1 MTFRLSI
8 NTSFSS
14 HGIGRTLHETVDDR
28 YSFRGAQIITE
39 NIVSLAKDKK
49 VVWSLRKSAL
59 NTSFSSHGIGRTLH
73 ETVDDRYSFRGAQ
86 IITENIVSLAKDKK
100 VVWSLRKSAL
110 NTSFSSHGIGRTLH
124 ETVDDKYSFCAA
136 QIITENI
143 FSLAKDKKVVWSLR
157 KSALGGMR
165 HPQKH
170 LFISVEKRRVSR
182 LTDLQKAYNLISMA
196 AVSFFSAQE
205 DRWVYTKFHYI

>member
-49 VVWSLRKSAL
+49 VVWSLRKRS
-59 NTSFSSHGIGRTLH
+59 
-73 ETVDDRYSFRGAQ
+73 
-86 IITENIVSLAKDKK
+86 
-100 VVWSLRKSAL
+100 L